1 MQRSLALRH
10 EAFPSREPVVHLIY
24 YDEVKF
30 DPPEQ
35 PSYWLGG
42 ICMTHELIPE
52 IEAQVTAVAER
63 AFGSAILSKKTEI
76 HGIELCRGKGN
87 FKGRDFGERLE
98 LLKEL
103 LAIIARDD
111 IALIRVKVNPSNI
124 THSTESPAD
133 IAFMFFVEKV
143 DEFLRSKSSL
153 GMLFGDY
160 DEPAI
165 GTSVANLSEFR
176 RGSTRWARGKGIEN
190 LIDTV
195 HFAKSH
201 HSRLIQLADVH
212 LYVSQFMWGDN
223 NSGWRKTLAEV
234 IKSSR
239 SLSPA
244 KYKDWPQ
251 EAHWYR

>member
-1 MQRSLALRH
+1 
-10 EAFPSREPVVHLIY
+10 VHLIY
-24 YDEVKF
+24 YDEVKYS
-30 DPPEQ
+30 PPEQ

-42 ICMTHELIPE
+42 VCVSHELVPE
-52 IEAQVTAVAER
+52 IEAQISAIAER
-63 AFGSAILSKKTEI
+63 AFGSAVLSKETEI
-76 HGIELCRGKGN
+76 HGIELCRGNGN
-87 FKGRDFGERLE
+87 FKGRNFGERLE

-103 LAIIARDD
+103 LAIIAREEVM
-111 IALIRVKVNPSNI
+111 LIRVKINPANI
-124 THSTESPAD
+124 THSSDSPAD
-133 IAFMFFVEKV
+133 IAFMFFVEQS
-143 DEFLRSKSSL
+143 DELLRTKSTL

-176 RGSTRWARGKGIEN
+176 RGSTRWARGKGIGN

-201 HSRLIQLADVH
+201 HSRMIQLADVH
-212 LYVSQFMWGDN
+212 LYVSQFLWGDN
-223 NSGWRKTLAEV
+223 SSGWRKAVAEV
-234 IKSSR
+234 IRASG
-239 SLSPA
+239 SLSPT